1 MRDKKLEENLGGAL
15 RFIIKNF
22 GENSLLDSTHVSAMI
37 SELRPNLSEELAWL
51 KEALDMG
58 IGEILLDKKNTN
70 DLNRKIAINKARL
83 IMEENHIPQKRIN
96 FILENLKYGLKWP
109 QNIKIK
115 DKKIEKYL
123 LEDNL
128 NEEEMLDEL
137 EDNLNEEEMLDELDD
152 INEDDNM
159 ENNISDNENNINSED
174 SQEDSRKDS
183 QENDNTLSS
192 TNKKHNYVI
201 HVLILVFIG
210 IIGTTIFL
218 SLNTSQVDV
227 TEIIFDMDYK
237 KDESTYVFKKG
248 DFIIMNLTLV
258 SDKEEKIDEKNL
270 SYVVE
275 DTSICKVSD
284 EFEKCRITG
293 VGVGTTTIHVY
304 YDNKL
309 IKNIDISFEN

>member
-1 MRDKKLEENLGGAL
+1 MSEKKLEENLGGAL

-37 SELRPNLSEELAWL
+37 SELRPNLSQEITWL

-83 IMEENHIPQKRIN
+83 IMEENYIPKKRIN

-109 QNIKIK
+109 KNIKIK

-128 NEEEMLDEL
+128 NEEEI
-137 EDNLNEEEMLDELDD
+137 LDELDD
-152 INEDDNM
+152 INEDDINENDKM
-159 ENNISDNENNINSED
+159 ENNISDNEDNINSGE
-174 SQEDSRKDS
+174 SQEDLPKDS
-183 QENDNTLSS
+183 QENDNTLSCA
-192 TNKKHNYVI
+192 NKKHSYVI
-201 HVLILVFIG
+201 HVIILVFIG

-270 SYVVE
+270 SYVVD
-275 DTSICKVSD
+275 DTSICKVSY

>member
-37 SELRPNLSEELAWL
+37 SELRPNLSEELTWL

-83 IMEENHIPQKRIN
+83 IMEENHIPKKRIN

-137 EDNLNEEEMLDELDD
+137 DD
-152 INEDDNM
+152 INENDNM

-174 SQEDSRKDS
+174 SQEDLHKDS

>member
-1 MRDKKLEENLGGAL
+1 MSEKKLEENLGGAL

-37 SELRPNLSEELAWL
+37 SELRPNLLQEITWL

-83 IMEENHIPQKRIN
+83 IMEENYIPKKRIN

-137 EDNLNEEEMLDELDD
+137 DD
-152 INEDDNM
+152 INENDKM
-159 ENNISDNENNINSED
+159 ESNISDNENNINSG
-174 SQEDSRKDS
+174 DS

-192 TNKKHNYVI
+192 ANKKHNYI
-201 HVLILVFIG
+201 IYVLILVFIG

>member
-1 MRDKKLEENLGGAL
+1 MSEKKLEENLGGAL

-22 GENSLLDSTHVSAMI
+22 GKNSLLDSTHVSAMI
-37 SELRPNLSEELAWL
+37 SELRPNLSQEIAWL

-83 IMEENHIPQKRIN
+83 IMEENYIPKKRIN

-137 EDNLNEEEMLDELDD
+137 DD
-152 INEDDNM
+152 INENDNM
-159 ENNISDNENNINSED
+159 ESNISDNENNINSGE
-174 SQEDSRKDS
+174 SQEDLHKDL
-183 QENDNTLSS
+183 QENDNTLSCA
-192 TNKKHNYVI
+192 NKKHNYVI
-201 HVLILVFIG
+201 YVLILVFIG

>member
-22 GENSLLDSTHVSAMI
+22 GKSSLLDSAHVSAMI

-58 IGEILLDKKNTN
+58 IAEILLDQKNTN

-96 FILENLKYGLKWP
+96 FILENLKYGLKWSK
-109 QNIKIK
+109 NIKIK

-128 NEEEMLDEL
+128 NEEEILDEL
-137 EDNLNEEEMLDELDD
+137 YGINEENQDELDD
-152 INEDDNM
+152 IDEDNQM
-159 ENNISDNENNINSED
+159 ENDISDNQNNINSQD
-174 SQEDSRKDS
+174 SQEDLKKGS
-183 QENDNTLSS
+183 QENDPTLSS
-192 TNKKHNYVI
+192 ANKKHNYMI
-201 HVLILVFIG
+201 PLFIVLFIG
-210 IIGTTIFL
+210 IIGTTIFI
-218 SLNTSQVDV
+218 SLNTSKVDV
-227 TEIIFDMDYK
+227 TEITFDMDYK
-237 KDESTYVFKKG
+237 KGESTYVFKKG
-248 DFIIMNLTLV
+248 DFIIMNLTLE
-258 SDKEEKIDEKNL
+258 SDKKEEKIDEKNL

-304 YDNKL
+304 YGNKL
-309 IKNIDISFEN
+309 IKNIDISFED

>member
-83 IMEENHIPQKRIN
+83 IMEENYIPKKRIN

-137 EDNLNEEEMLDELDD
+137 DD
-152 INEDDNM
+152 INEDDINENDKM

-174 SQEDSRKDS
+174 SQEDLHKDS
-183 QENDNTLSS
+183 QENDNTSSS

>member
-1 MRDKKLEENLGGAL
+1 MSEKKLEENLGGAL

-37 SELRPNLSEELAWL
+37 SELRPNLSQEITWL

-83 IMEENHIPQKRIN
+83 IMEENYIPKKRIN

-109 QNIKIK
+109 KNIKIK

-128 NEEEMLDEL
+128 NEEEILDEP
-137 EDNLNEEEMLDELDD
+137 DD
-152 INEDDNM
+152 INEDDINENDKM
-159 ENNISDNENNINSED
+159 ENNISDNEDNINSGE
-174 SQEDSRKDS
+174 SQEDLPKDS
-183 QENDNTLSS
+183 QENDNTLSCA
-192 TNKKHNYVI
+192 NKKHSYVI
-201 HVLILVFIG
+201 HVIILLFIG

-218 SLNTSQVDV
+218 SLNTSKVDV
-227 TEIIFDMDYK
+227 TEITFDMDYK
-237 KDESTYVFKKG
+237 KGESTYVFKKG

-270 SYVVE
+270 SYVVD

-304 YDNKL
+304 YGNKL

>member
-22 GENSLLDSTHVSAMI
+22 GKNSLLDSTHVSAMI
-37 SELRPNLSEELAWL
+37 SELRPNLSEELTWL

-83 IMEENHIPQKRIN
+83 IMEENYIPQKRIN

-137 EDNLNEEEMLDELDD
+137 DD
-152 INEDDNM
+152 INENDNM
-159 ENNISDNENNINSED
+159 ENNISDNENNINSGD
-174 SQEDSRKDS
+174 PQEDSRKDS
-183 QENDNTLSS
+183 QENDNTSSS

-201 HVLILVFIG
+201 HMLILVFIG

>member
-37 SELRPNLSEELAWL
+37 SELRPNLSEELTWL

-96 FILENLKYGLKWP
+96 FILENLKYGLKWS

-137 EDNLNEEEMLDELDD
+137 DD
-152 INEDDNM
+152 INENDKM
-159 ENNISDNENNINSED
+159 ENNISDNENNINSE
-174 SQEDSRKDS
+174 DS

-201 HVLILVFIG
+201 HMLILVFIG

-284 EFEKCRITG
+284 EFEKCRITR

>member
-83 IMEENHIPQKRIN
+83 IMEENHIPKKRIN
-96 FILENLKYGLKWP
+96 FILENLKYGLKWS

-123 LEDNL
+123 
-128 NEEEMLDEL
+128 L

-174 SQEDSRKDS
+174 SQEDLHKDS

-201 HVLILVFIG
+201 HMLILVFIG